1 VGVEPLSEEETL
13 KLARKWRLDMSEFQT
28 HDSIGFFVATAPLSA
43 DGSINVAPK
52 GLDTFRILD
61 EHTVAYLDLTGS
73 GIETVAHLRENGRI
87 VVMFCAFEGRP
98 MILRLHGRGIVHQE
112 GTDGFARLQASF
124 PPLEG
129 ARAIVEVAV
138 ERIADSCGWGVPR
151 YAFHEDRDQLLRYY
165 QQKGEDTVR
174 AGRVEWNRQSI
185 DGLPGLVEG

>member
-1 VGVEPLSEEETL
+1 MGKNYDRIDDS
-13 KLARKWRLDMSEFQT
+13 LAGFIRAQQM
-28 HDSIGFFVATAPLSA
+28 FFVATAPLSA
-43 DGSINVAPK
+43 EGSINVSPK

-98 MILRLHGRGIVHQE
+98 MILRLHGRGVVHQE
-112 GTDGFARLQASF
+112 GTDGFARLRDSF

-129 ARAIVEVAV
+129 ARAIVEIAV
-138 ERIADSCGWGVPR
+138 ERIADSCGWSVPR

-165 QQKGEDTVR
+165 QQKGEDAVR

-185 DGLPGLVEG
+185 DGLPGLGEPDA